1 MEIVTNPNFWIG
13 MLVLG
18 VVLLVGV
25 SFKTKALLNNV
36 YVAVTISLLIA
47 VAYFHIVDH
56 YLMDMQGLDY
66 WYLFRK

>member
-1 MEIVTNPNFWIG
+1 MIVTNPLFWF
-13 MLVLG
+13 VLLAIG
-18 VVLLVGV
+18 VVLLFIGN
-25 SFKTKALLNNV
+25 KMGMLNNTAYATV
-36 YVAVTISLLIA
+36 VSVVIA